1 MLEDAEEKQM
11 SNRSLKGE
19 TEAGSSK
26 LRKLVHTVKNAINP
40 GAVTFNSTMVSK
52 MKEITTR
59 FQKIVDQQNHLDL
72 INRNVGGTSSSKVCV
87 RPPSTCLDHEPE
99 VYGRDE
105 DKRKILD
112 LISNTSEVK
121 VGVIP
126 IFGMGGVDDVWNK
139 NYDEWNALCSP
150 LMHGAPGSRVIVTTR
165 DEAIAR
171 MMETIESHNLNCIS
185 DENCWK
191 LFLYPL
197 LVEELQIQNWKSSAT
212 RVLSFHGYNITE
224 LPDSIGAL
232 KHLRYL
238 DLSCTRIVTLPER
251 TTSLCNLQTMLLKG
265 CNDLKKLPSEMQN
278 LINLRHLDIRWTSV
292 EVMPQGMEKLRS
304 LRTLS
309 DFVVGEGNEV
319 GITALENLKFLRGAL
334 RISRLDNVA
343 NASNVSGTI
352 LLDKGRIDD
361 LEMACGTSYLASRSV
376 SIANEER
383 VVLEKMKPHESLE
396 KLTIID
402 YGGIQFPSWVGDPLF
417 RNLVCLELKYCKCT
431 TLPQLGLLSSLKDLV
446 IIGFPNVKAV
456 DCEFCGESMSSSNPF
471 PALET
476 LRFEDMKEWKE
487 WNICG
492 CEFRL
497 LRKLSIV
504 YCPELLGKLPSHL
517 PSLQTLEIRECYGLV
532 VSFQNL
538 PSISHFQIQGC
549 RKVELRGGFSAANF
563 LMVSKVESFL
573 FGSEE
578 LEQGLRKLKSLTVG
592 NIPNYVRFI
601 VGNNYFY
608 PHSRPHWVL
617 FEGIAKRGKLLRK
630 GLADC
635 QIKNLEFVCC
645 KGLKKLPPWIDS
657 FKSLRKLSIG
667 NCPGL
672 ISLPD
677 AVIYKSLCLEELK
690 IDECEDLISIGRHQL
705 PTTLKRL
712 EICNCYGLQRLLDA
726 RETCSSSRFTDKE
739 GISCDAYSSNLQH
752 LGIIGCRS
760 LTFLGELPVF
770 DNNTSLES
778 IEIKFAPHLKS
789 LPENLHMLTN
799 LRRIWIDYCE
809 KLEALPDSMHNLT
822 SLQELAIMNCPN
834 VVFFPQGGL
843 PTTHLKEIILESCGK
858 LKALPDNMHNLTS
871 LQELTIMKCPNVVS
885 FPQGGLPTTHLKKI
899 ILKSC
904 GKLKALPVNMHNLTS
919 LEVLDMERCPGIM
932 SFPEEGF
939 PTNLKSL
946 SIYEVEICTSL
957 LNWGLHRLT
966 SLEKLRIAGGCPGVV
981 SFPQDE
987 IDMKLSNSL
996 TSLTIEGLQDL
1007 KYLSSKGFQSLTSLE
1022 YLVIKGCPKLASFP
1036 KNGLPSSL

>member
-1 MLEDAEEKQM
+1 
-11 SNRSLKGE
+11 
-19 TEAGSSK
+19 
-26 LRKLVHTVKNAINP
+26 
-40 GAVTFNSTMVSK
+40 
-52 MKEITTR
+52 
-59 FQKIVDQQNHLDL
+59 
-72 INRNVGGTSSSKVCV
+72 
-87 RPPSTCLDHEPE
+87 
-99 VYGRDE
+99 
-105 DKRKILD
+105 
-112 LISNTSEVK
+112 
-121 VGVIP
+121 
-126 IFGMGGVDDVWNK
+126 
-139 NYDEWNALCSP
+139 
-150 LMHGAPGSRVIVTTR
+150 
-165 DEAIAR
+165 
-171 MMETIESHNLNCIS
+171 
-185 DENCWK
+185 
-191 LFLYPL
+191 
-197 LVEELQIQNWKSSAT
+197 
-212 RVLSFHGYNITE
+212 
-224 LPDSIGAL
+224 
-232 KHLRYL
+232 
-238 DLSCTRIVTLPER
+238 
-251 TTSLCNLQTMLLKG
+251 MLLKG

-497 LRKLSIV
+497 LRELSIV

-578 LEQGLRKLKSLTVG
+578 LEQGLRKLKSLT
-592 NIPNYVRFI
+592 

-712 EICNCYGLQRLLDA
+712 EIHNCCGLQRLLDA

-799 LRRIWIDYCE
+799 LRRIFIYHCE
-809 KLEALPDSMHNLT
+809 GLEALPDGMHNLT
-822 SLQELAIMNCPN
+822 SLQELAIMN
-834 VVFFPQGGL
+834 
-843 PTTHLKEIILESCGK
+843 
-858 LKALPDNMHNLTS
+858 
-871 LQELTIMKCPNVVS
+871 CPNVVS

-899 ILKSC
+899 ILTSC
-904 GKLKALPVNMHNLTS
+904 GKLEALPDNMHNLTS
-919 LEVLDMERCPGIM
+919 LEVLDMEDCPGIM

-1036 KNGLPSSL
+1036 KNGLPSSLLSLHIYNCPQLEQKCLKGKVQELLELARIPEVTIKDNNLKELKLDYVFS